1 MGKKS
6 KDHGK
11 KALRVAREEKRRA
24 IFARLAPC
32 NALDDCGS
40 SCLAPPLL
48 AFEGLALRFAAARD
62 VDASTR
68 DALFALLEANM
79 RAHYEASDWGWD
91 EREKRGDLSSADARL
106 LVAEDAAGAGA
117 DFEASGN
124 SELLA
129 QLLAKEED
137 RAAEVSAQVEDLRE
151 RDAYV
156 REAGVEA
163 ARVPDAVAN
172 RMVLR
177 MALFGGLPAFGGVGL
192 FVWFY
197 FAATRDDNVFQPT
210 AVATATTVPWVIGL
224 LGIGYGALSASWD
237 EEEDGS
243 ALGFKE
249 IKLNVG
255 RLLDGVSRSAK
266 DAQLREK
273 VDRDEKRR
281 R

>member
-1 MGKKS
+1 MARS
-6 KDHGK
+6 IV
-11 KALRVAREEKRRA
+11 ALASLLAAATTALAPARRPSIRQTVRVAADRG
-24 IFARLAPC
+24 FGAPSKKKKPKKK
-32 NALDDCGS
+32 D
-40 SCLAPPLL
+40 APPQ
-48 AFEGLALRFAAARD
+48 
-62 VDASTR
+62 
-68 DALFALLEANM
+68 
-79 RAHYEASDWGWD
+79 
-91 EREKRGDLSSADARL
+91 LSF
-106 LVAEDAAGAGA
+106 AEDAAGAGA

-137 RAAEVSAQVEDLRE
+137 RAAE
-151 RDAYV
+151 
-156 REAGVEA
+156 A
-163 ARVPDAVAN
+163 ASVPDAVAN

-255 RLLDGVSRSAK
+255 RLLDGVSRSAR
-266 DAQLREK
+266 AQLR
-273 VDRDEKRR
+273 RGGPRRKRR

>member
-91 EREKRGDLSSADARL
+91 EREKRGDLASADAKF
-106 LVAEDAAGAGA
+106 LVAEDAAGAVAGFVHFR
-117 DFEASGN
+117 FEPDDDD
-124 SELLA
+124 EPR
-129 QLLAKEED
+129 
-137 RAAEVSAQVEDLRE
+137 RAAL
-151 RDAYV
+151 YV
-156 REAGVEA
+156 REIQVAA
-163 ARVPDAVAN
+163 ARRGNGLGRRLMSLLHVVAAKLDLDAVMLTVFKAN
-172 RMVLR
+172 AAAQRFYVEKLKYAVDGDDPANHGVDDACYVILSR
-177 MALFGGLPAFGGVGL
+177 PLKRALAPS
-192 FVWFY
+192 
-197 FAATRDDNVFQPT
+197 N
-210 AVATATTVPWVIGL
+210 
-224 LGIGYGALSASWD
+224 
-237 EEEDGS
+237 
-243 ALGFKE
+243 
-249 IKLNVG
+249 
-255 RLLDGVSRSAK
+255 
-266 DAQLREK
+266 
-273 VDRDEKRR
+273 
-281 R
+281 

>member
-1 MGKKS
+1 MARRAS
-6 KDHGK
+6 VVL
-11 KALRVAREEKRRA
+11 ASLLAAATTPLAPARRPSIRQTVRVAADKG
-24 IFARLAPC
+24 FGAPSKKKKPKKK
-32 NALDDCGS
+32 D
-40 SCLAPPLL
+40 APPQ
-48 AFEGLALRFAAARD
+48 
-62 VDASTR
+62 
-68 DALFALLEANM
+68 
-79 RAHYEASDWGWD
+79 
-91 EREKRGDLSSADARL
+91 LSF
-106 LVAEDAAGAGA
+106 AEDAAGAGA